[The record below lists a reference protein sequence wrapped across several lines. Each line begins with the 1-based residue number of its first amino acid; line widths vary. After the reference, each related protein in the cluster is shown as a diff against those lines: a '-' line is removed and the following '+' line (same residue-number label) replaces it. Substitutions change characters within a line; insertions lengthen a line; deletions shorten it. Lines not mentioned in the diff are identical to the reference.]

1 MRSKSSVCI
10 VGETMLQFSLPSIS
24 FLHSLSGLCLW
35 GVPYVMGAVIN
46 QIEVGM
52 TMILSVTK
60 KWMEGKQVRTGDQ
73 VKLLQS

>member
-1 MRSKSSVCI
+1 
-10 VGETMLQFSLPSIS
+10 MLQFSLPSIS